1 MLGMVHIVFWKVHFE
16 YRMVYFLLWVFSFA
30 IVGSWFYIFQDNS
43 LLGWVFGDSTDF
55 IGILNGDY
63 VIWADYLLFKIMYL
77 MLWCVFD
84 IVGNIL
90 HNGEHLCLHFGCC
103 VFLGWFFGFLDGIL
117 LGPKCLGPNCLF
129 FGHGKLGPGQLG
141 PGAQLSE
148 AQFATFWGRTVG
160 PNITYFGS
168 DFSLFSVNS
177 LVPLQIASDNL
188 EEVTL
193 QQNN

>member
-103 VFLGWFFGFLDGIL
+103 VFFGLIFCFFGWYTSGS
-117 LGPKCLGPNCLF
+117 
-129 FGHGKLGPGQLG
+129 QVS
-141 PGAQLSE
+141 GAQLSVFWAWQIGPRTTGPRGPTVRSPICHFLGADSW
-148 AQFATFWGRTVG
+148 AQYNLFWIG
-160 PNITYFGS
+160 F
-168 DFSLFSVNS
+168 
-177 LVPLQIASDNL
+177 
-188 EEVTL
+188 
-193 QQNN
+193 